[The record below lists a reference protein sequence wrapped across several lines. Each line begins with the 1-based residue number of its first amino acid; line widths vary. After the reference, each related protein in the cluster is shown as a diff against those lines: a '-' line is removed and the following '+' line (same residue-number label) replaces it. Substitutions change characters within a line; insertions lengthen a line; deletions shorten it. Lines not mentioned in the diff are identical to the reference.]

1 MANVLS
7 LALKINADA
16 SGLKLD
22 PVSKALRQLGEETD
36 RVSGIFDKFTGTS
49 EAAARAQAA
58 TEQALNDL
66 ITARKAGTIGVEEFA
81 ASFAAVEKA
90 AQQEAAALQ
99 RAAQITEANLSPLQ
113 RYDAALAELD
123 AQLQAGRISQET
135 YTRATEKAA
144 KGLTDAERAA
154 RGLEAATAKIDDNA
168 GKTTL
173 QFNELSGIFAA
184 LPGPIGNVAGR
195 VSGLASAGEGL
206 SRIFAGGL
214 RDGIG

>member
-49 EAAARAQAA
+49 EAAARAQEA
-58 TEQALNDL
+58 TQKALNDL
-66 ITARKAGTIGVEEFA
+66 IAARKAGTIGVEEFA

-113 RYDAALAELD
+113 RYDAALAELAASD
-123 AQLQAGRISQET
+123 DEHLRIAEISEETLEPTAETDDFGMGGSVSQTIE
-135 YTRATEKAA
+135 
-144 KGLTDAERAA
+144 
-154 RGLEAATAKIDDNA
+154 
-168 GKTTL
+168 
-173 QFNELSGIFAA
+173 
-184 LPGPIGNVAGR
+184 
-195 VSGLASAGEGL
+195 
-206 SRIFAGGL
+206 
-214 RDGIG
+214 